1 MASDLATFTLAFAI
15 VWGGLAVYLVRL
27 HLLAR
32 RLEAR
37 LAQAGVNGIKPKGGP

>member
-1 MASDLATFTLAFAI
+1 MPDDLTTFTLAFAL
-15 VWGGLAVYLVRL
+15 VWGGLAAYLLRL

-37 LAQAGVNGIKPKGGP
+37 LPPRR

>member
-1 MASDLATFTLAFAI
+1 MLNDLQTFALAFAL
-15 VWGGLAVYLVRL
+15 VWGGLAAYLVRL

-37 LAQAGVNGIKPKGGP
+37 HPAGPPDGRR

>member
-1 MASDLATFTLAFAI
+1 MSDLATFALAFAV
-15 VWGGLAVYLVRL
+15 VWIGLALYLVRL

-37 LAQAGVNGIKPKGGP
+37 LKGR